1 MHSMIIIIITLCCS
15 VLKNAQFVNT
25 VVDVQLNHFTCPL
38 CKKIGNTIMPYRSK
52 TKSRDGSSSSSVATV
67 ATSDREWLLM
77 MTAADDEE
85 EDDTECHLN
94 TNDNSGGDDYTGIG
108 NTESD
113 VETMGD
119 EWNR

>member
-1 MHSMIIIIITLCCS
+1 
-15 VLKNAQFVNT
+15 
-25 VVDVQLNHFTCPL
+25 
-38 CKKIGNTIMPYRSK
+38 MPYRSK
-52 TKSRDGSSSSSVATV
+52 TKTRDGWSSSSVATV

-77 MTAADDEE
+77 MTAAADDDEE
-85 EDDTECHLN
+85 DHTECHLN

>member
-1 MHSMIIIIITLCCS
+1 
-15 VLKNAQFVNT
+15 
-25 VVDVQLNHFTCPL
+25 
-38 CKKIGNTIMPYRSK
+38 MPYRSK
-52 TKSRDGSSSSSVATV
+52 TKTRDGCSSSSVATV

-77 MTAADDEE
+77 MTAADDD

-108 NTESD
+108 NIESD